1 MWRRGA
7 DENGHVANFV
17 ETEEIAI
24 EPPHLYSFVQVR
36 GSCPL
41 FWTQNPT
48 GELTRPFRYGPK
60 RESHRRA
67 NKHLN
72 DMENEY
78 GKDVVVCILTSRRGR
93 EKKITEEF
101 EEIAKNRGLVCRQLD
116 FNECMHREGA
126 IAEYIHKFDGDI
138 EVCEINDGVIVRR
151 QTKFVRSNCC
161 SCLDRCNVFQAM
173 LSGNALAD
181 HIKGNSGRSQMWI
194 DHANELAREYAAAP
208 GQKTS
213 IQDAGKQSRISM
225 IRDGINQA
233 TRFVNSLMLEG
244 RLDDSYSVVTQERK
258 IKGYRPIGVIAW
270 IWLLVSSLFVYV
282 VIRLR
287 KGVEVANMYWRQQS
301 RQIVCHPHYR
311 DIRDADEFEDADFK

>member
-48 GELTRPFRYGPK
+48 GELTRPLRYGPE

-67 NKHLN
+67 NKHLS

-78 GKDVVVCILTSRRGR
+78 GKDIVVCILTSRRGR

-287 KGVEVANMYWRQQS
+287 KGVDAANMYWRQQS